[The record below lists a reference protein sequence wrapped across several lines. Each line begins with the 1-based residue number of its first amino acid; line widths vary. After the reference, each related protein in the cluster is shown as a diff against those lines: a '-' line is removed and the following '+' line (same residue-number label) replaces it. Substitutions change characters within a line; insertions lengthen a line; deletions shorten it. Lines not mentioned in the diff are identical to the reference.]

1 MSQAPKNAGSSSRR
15 QAPDSTTRELGR
27 LLELQTNAADLS
39 LRVFRDEE
47 RQIRGEFPEPERR
60 RLELDSLQRIQKE
73 LSGVLFDCRNVVDL
87 GGWLESPG
95 RRWLFDRYCSAAIAE
110 WDESVANDQPPRV
123 FRTGPETLPR
133 HLSHCSFC
141 RMARRLAEGRV
152 RMRRAGV
159 GRLLRGDEIVD
170 DLVTCALADAFFR
183 ARAPRVLPFAL
194 TSGSDGEPASIT
206 ILDDESERRNGQVQT
221 VALLHDGKPDVRVE
235 VNVIW
240 EPTALVPPAQAS
252 STDDA
257 GEAKPTRDGQGMPPE
272 RSAMPGNSSSAG
284 GSSESL
290 WLDRLAFPNDK
301 HPDSLVAVGADG
313 SCLIPLVV
321 PSSAAERGVV
331 FKYCGRLVP
340 REGARRLVSFRPS
353 YPTPKAVR
361 TRGSTAG
368 LETSGAAAGDRFE
381 PVQHGEAAIP
391 SRSSTEAIPV
401 SVDAASFRWSD

>member
-1 MSQAPKNAGSSSRR
+1 
-15 QAPDSTTRELGR
+15 
-27 LLELQTNAADLS
+27 
-39 LRVFRDEE
+39 
-47 RQIRGEFPEPERR
+47 
-60 RLELDSLQRIQKE
+60 
-73 LSGVLFDCRNVVDL
+73 
-87 GGWLESPG
+87 
-95 RRWLFDRYCSAAIAE
+95 
-110 WDESVANDQPPRV
+110 
-123 FRTGPETLPR
+123 
-133 HLSHCSFC
+133 
-141 RMARRLAEGRV
+141 MARRLAEGRV
-152 RMRRAGV
+152 RMRMAGV

-170 DLVTCALADAFFR
+170 DLVTRALADAFFG
-183 ARAPRVLPFAL
+183 AKAPRVLPFVL

-240 EPTALVPPAQAS
+240 EPT
-252 STDDA
+252 
-257 GEAKPTRDGQGMPPE
+257 EH
-272 RSAMPGNSSSAG
+272 SSSAG

-353 YPTPKAVR
+353 KPTIKAVR

-368 LETSGAAAGDRFE
+368 LKTSGAAAGDRFE